1 MYNFFTDQKPISGL
15 YTVYGND
22 FNHIKN
28 VLRMKEKDLLLISDG
43 TQSNLCEIESFGDE
57 FVRVKIVEENY
68 NRTNLPIDIYLFQGL
83 PKSDKMELIIQKAV
97 ELGVH
102 TIIPVQMKRCVAKLD
117 KPDAKTKR
125 WQAISESAGK
135 QSKRNFIPQVLDAV
149 DFKKATEEIS
159 RLDLALVPYENEN
172 GIESTV
178 NALKKLKAGM
188 KVGLFIGPEGGFDQA
203 EISLLKEHGANTI
216 SLGKRILRTETATLT
231 ALSMLMLYSEI
242 KL

>member
-159 RLDLALVPYENEN
+159 RLDLTFVPYENEN

-203 EISLLKEHGANTI
+203 EISLLKEHGAHTI

>member
-15 YTVYGND
+15 YTVYGKD

-43 TQSNLCEIESFGDE
+43 KQSNLCEIESFGDE

-68 NRTNLPIDIYLFQGL
+68 NKTNLPIDIYLFQGI
-83 PKSDKMELIIQKAV
+83 PKSDKMEFIIQKAV

-102 TIIPVQMKRCVAKLD
+102 TIIPVQMKRCVVKLD

-149 DFKKATEEIS
+149 DFKKATEDICG
-159 RLDLALVPYENEN
+159 LDIALVPYENEK
-172 GIESTV
+172 GIETMI
-178 NALKKLKAGM
+178 NAFKKIKKGM
-188 KVGLFIGPEGGFDQA
+188 KVGLFIGPEGGFEET
-203 EISLLKEHGANTI
+203 EINLLKERGAQII

-231 ALSMLMLYSEI
+231 ALSLLMLYSEI
-242 KL
+242 IL